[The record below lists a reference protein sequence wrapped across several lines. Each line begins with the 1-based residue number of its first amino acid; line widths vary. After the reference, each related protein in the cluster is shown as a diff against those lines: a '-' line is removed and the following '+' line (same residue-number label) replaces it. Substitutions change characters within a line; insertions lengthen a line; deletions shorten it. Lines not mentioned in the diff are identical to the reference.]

1 MGKKKS
7 VVFITLITIVMLVL
21 CAVVAF
27 PKVPIPGTN
36 KIKKW
41 NPAAMQYDLGS
52 EFGGGYYAYY
62 YPEGVISEMEFN
74 DNMNGH
80 REGEDL
86 WNEYACQYVQHGGL
100 YLSTDPD
107 DCIID
112 GYESHV
118 DIYNMLIV
126 DNPGVVTEGFKTAFA
141 KSVELITER
150 FEERAALTGSTYNVS
165 VVDDYAIRVDV
176 SASENSKGQT
186 SGEYALQTFAQFA
199 NLGEVTLEITKDETS
214 ELVSELKEEDVTV
227 KDLIKSVSAKTRYE
241 VSYVKIT
248 FTDKGKEMIKNF
260 KENEEMAS
268 ATLDLKLGGETLMQ
282 ISAENHINDKNQV
295 EYGVSE
301 ETESLY
307 AETLCVLINSAIEKG
322 GVYINDRETTPLVL
336 NAPSQE
342 SEIASYDP
350 IYGDVFV
357 WVLVTILLL
366 IVLAS
371 ALLIWRMGG
380 FGIMNAY
387 TSVSY
392 LIIASLCFAF
402 ISGGVFVVSLGSVL
416 VFLTGL
422 ALVNVLNVYV
432 YNAIKNEATQGKT
445 VQSSVKSGYKKTF
458 WAVFDIYAVLL
469 LGAAAL
475 LIGVASVQT
484 LACQALICLFAGAF
498 CNLLWGRFINLL
510 LLSASKDKY
519 KYFRFVREE
528 DDDDE

>member
-27 PKVPIPGTN
+27 PKVPIPGTD

-52 EFGGGYYAYY
+52 EFNGGHYAYY
-62 YPEGVISEMEFN
+62 YPEGVISEMEYN
-74 DNMNGH
+74 DNLNATPWP
-80 REGEDL
+80 EKGE
-86 WNEYACQYVQHGGL
+86 YMRQYMQHGSL

-107 DCIID
+107 DCIVEGREGYIGEW
-112 GYESHV
+112 GYEFV
-118 DIYNMLIV
+118 V
-126 DNPGVVTEGFKTAFA
+126 TEEGVITEGFKTAFA
-141 KSVELITER
+141 KSVEIIAER
-150 FEERAALTGSTYNVS
+150 FEERAAKTGSAYNVS
-165 VVDDYAIRVDV
+165 VVDDYAIRVDI

-186 SGEYALQTFAQFA
+186 SSEYALQTFAQFA
-199 NLGEVTLEITKDETS
+199 NLGEATLEITKDETS
-214 ELVSELKEEDVTV
+214 ELVSELKEEGATI

-241 VSYVKIT
+241 VSFVKIN

-260 KENEEMAS
+260 KEDEEMAS
-268 ATLDLKLGGETLMQ
+268 ATLDLKIGGETLMQ
-282 ISAENHINDKNQV
+282 ISAANHINDKNQV

-350 IYGDVFV
+350 VYGDVFV
-357 WVLVTILLL
+357 WVLVAILVL

-371 ALLIWRMGG
+371 ALLIWKMGG
-380 FGIMNAY
+380 FGVMNVY

-402 ISGGVFVVSLGSVL
+402 ISGGVFVVSFGSVL

-422 ALVNVLNVYV
+422 ALTNVLNTYV
-432 YNAIKNEATQGKT
+432 YSAIKNEVAQGKT
-445 VQSSVKSGYKKTF
+445 VQSSVKGGYKKTF
-458 WAVFDIYAVLL
+458 WAIFDIYAVLL

-484 LACQALICLFAGAF
+484 LACQALICLLAGAF